1 MDNKIYLIEY
11 KNNIIGTYL
20 DYNLA
25 ELFIHSCF
33 QNNFMEDNVK
43 ILTFQMNSCLYISS
57 IYIDKKTKFTDIKKS
72 QFHHKY
78 KIRHK
83 SKILDNTEQFENSD
97 DTNKSKQILDY
108 NDSDSEFLSDHTSRS
123 STETNNN
130 FLNILNKKI
139 ELKHQ
144 LNLIN
149 FNKEKLEEAKQVYN
163 IDIQLFLKFKDLIK
177 IDPNF
182 IIPELFQDKF
192 KLFMELETTNNLS
205 FDSFIANYHKENL
218 YSNFPINEYEAN
230 YIDNKI
236 DSDKEEFEISK
247 SKNIILSEN

>member
-1 MDNKIYLIEY
+1 
-11 KNNIIGTYL
+11 
-20 DYNLA
+20 
-25 ELFIHSCF
+25 
-33 QNNFMEDNVK
+33 
-43 ILTFQMNSCLYISS
+43 MNSCLYISS

-72 QFHHKY
+72 EFHHKY